1 MCTESKQLL
10 PEDLKAAEHLPILT
24 EQKDTYSRKYK
35 VLKESKE
42 LTTSE
47 SLSSFKLMITN
58 NLIRIGGRLSKDH
71 LPYESKHQILLNKD
85 HPLSRIIFNHYHE
98 KVHHAGR
105 EQALAGRGLDSKRK
119 RIVKKG

>member
-10 PEDLKAAEHLPILT
+10 PEDLKAAEHLLILT

-42 LTTSE
+42 LTTNE
-47 SLSSFKLMITN
+47 SLLSFKPMIKN
-58 NLIRIGGRLSKDH
+58 NLIRIGGRLSKGH

-105 EQALAGRGLDSKRK
+105 EQALARRGLDSKRK
-119 RIVKKG
+119 DC